1 MEIERSHGF
10 ILSKISSEA
19 SFENNV
25 SSSVSGELYCNLYNI
40 KHHTALDSA
49 ALHSAIVKV
58 CIPEHPHEVISKAE

>member
-19 SFENNV
+19 SFENN
-25 SSSVSGELYCNLYNI
+25 VSGELYCNLYNI